1 MKAQAALIALAV
13 ALAQTAELPLQRLVT
28 GQVVKSGA
36 NPAVTLKFP
45 SAFKY
50 LGGQRFILYDIAD
63 AEQHFFVDAD
73 SEGRVRRLYW
83 VQFEG
88 YLPAKPT
95 FSYNY
100 KSPKRTTIG
109 GLEFIVDT
117 EARRVPRDAA
127 PPRPGSDS
135 ARTRALMSSKG
146 LRLPEEQAWVRL
158 VHLTDAGG
166 TSRLAPFAA
175 TAAGAR
181 RNELMIIYLE
191 DLSSAGFK
199 AEDFA
204 EGGRARQTWPEF
216 EEGLLKRAAAGLKIS
231 KPG

>member
-1 MKAQAALIALAV
+1 MNVQAALIALAL
-13 ALAQTAELPLQRLVT
+13 ALAQTADLPLQRPVS
-28 GQVVKSGA
+28 GQVIKSDA
-36 NPAVTLKFP
+36 NPAVSLEFP

-50 LGGQRFILYDIAD
+50 LGGQRFILYDVAD

-88 YLPAKPT
+88 YLPTKPD

-109 GLEFIVDT
+109 GLEFIVDA

-158 VHLTDAGG
+158 VHLTDA
-166 TSRLAPFAA
+166 T
-175 TAAGAR
+175 R

-204 EGGRARQTWPEF
+204 EEGRARQTWPEF
-216 EEGLLKRAAAGLKIS
+216 EEGLLKRVAAGLKIS
-231 KPG
+231 KPS